1 MRKHALYKLLV
12 FLCLRPMEMFL
23 NKMAY
28 LKSQGSIKDF
38 QMLTFL
44 VFLAIYIYISENHY
58 WICITLTLP
67 LIGCMNFNLRL
78 LFLDELI
85 QALLQRLK
93 QCVFLTL
100 CNVLCRK

>member
-1 MRKHALYKLLV
+1 MRKRALYKLLV

-44 VFLAIYIYISENHY
+44 VFLAIYIYIYKYTIESLLDLHY
-58 WICITLTLP
+58 TYTSID
-67 LIGCMNFNLRL
+67 RL
-78 LFLDELI
+78 YEL
-85 QALLQRLK
+85 QFKTPFSR
-93 QCVFLTL
+93 
-100 CNVLCRK
+100 

>member
-1 MRKHALYKLLV
+1 MRKHALYKVLV

-44 VFLAIYIYISENHY
+44 VFLAIYIYIY
-58 WICITLTLP
+58 I
-67 LIGCMNFNLRL
+67 
-78 LFLDELI
+78 
-85 QALLQRLK
+85 
-93 QCVFLTL
+93 
-100 CNVLCRK
+100 